1 MIILSDSE
9 NKIKNEK
16 NVENLTKITPRF
28 TAWMEDNK
36 IIVRVVLPGV
46 DSENIEMKA
55 LQDRFLLRA
64 KRENILYDLDL
75 GLDVDI
81 EPNNAIAQYR
91 EGLLRVELIRHN
103 PMDDA
108 YDVPIN

>member
-1 MIILSDSE
+1 MILSDSE
-9 NKIKNEK
+9 SKNNNAK
-16 NVENLTKITPRF
+16 DVENLTKITPRF
-28 TAWMEDNK
+28 TAWMENDK

-46 DSENIEMKA
+46 DSKDIEMKA

-64 KRENILYDLDL
+64 RRENFLYDLDL

-81 EPNNAIAQYR
+81 EPNNAKAEYK
-91 EGLLRVELIRHN
+91 EGLLRVELIRHD
-103 PMDDA
+103 PLDDA